1 MATLLYT
8 LLYVLS
14 ITLTSCRVP
23 DDTLGVNRDKL
34 NEGEV
39 PARDSLEESE
49 ANGVKDAS
57 GDYVYGSDGGFK
69 ADVMASQ
76 GTKENSSKVS
86 DTEKADVDGVLQV
99 LLQNTTGGEKSESSG
114 SGSGSGSSTSEIKNW
129 PVFRDWN
136 EEYERISCIK
146 CLRPHCNQI
155 TECHNAIMCWKAK
168 TRTEHGEENESKGC
182 IKVPEQVH
190 MQCASKE
197 IHKNFFK
204 IDCCRTN
211 YCNNGSFP
219 VLPTAD
225 IIKGEDSEIMSVLVH
240 HVVPVLLVVITA
252 ILVIIFLQH
261 AHKRRMRAYASA
273 AAASAL
279 PLPHAMYRDELRAT
293 AAGDSTLREIFNDS
307 ITSGSGSGLPLLIQ
321 RTLAKQIW
329 LAEVIGK
336 GRYGEVWLGIWQG
349 ESVAVK
355 IFFSRDEASWARETE
370 IYSTVLLR
378 HENILGFYGSDM
390 TSRGACTQLWLVTHY
405 HPRGSL
411 HDYLN
416 IHTLDHTSL
425 INIALSAIN
434 GILHL
439 HTEIFGTQGKPAIA
453 HRDIKTKNILVKL
466 NGTCVIA
473 DFGLAVMHTQTT
485 GEINIGNNPRVGT
498 KRYMSPEVLNESIN
512 MTVFESFR
520 KVDIYALGLVLWEVC
535 RRCISNGIIDEY
547 KPPFYDVVPNDP
559 SFDDMKK
566 VVCVDQYRPVIP
578 NRWTSDPVLTG
589 MSKIIRECWHQNP
602 SVRLTALRVKKS
614 LVKLAQEETKIKL
627 EFDC

>member
-1 MATLLYT
+1 
-8 LLYVLS
+8 
-14 ITLTSCRVP
+14 
-23 DDTLGVNRDKL
+23 
-34 NEGEV
+34 
-39 PARDSLEESE
+39 
-49 ANGVKDAS
+49 
-57 GDYVYGSDGGFK
+57 
-69 ADVMASQ
+69 
-76 GTKENSSKVS
+76 
-86 DTEKADVDGVLQV
+86 
-99 LLQNTTGGEKSESSG
+99 
-114 SGSGSGSSTSEIKNW
+114 
-129 PVFRDWN
+129 
-136 EEYERISCIK
+136 
-146 CLRPHCNQI
+146 
-155 TECHNAIMCWKAK
+155 
-168 TRTEHGEENESKGC
+168 
-182 IKVPEQVH
+182 
-190 MQCASKE
+190 
-197 IHKNFFK
+197 
-204 IDCCRTN
+204 
-211 YCNNGSFP
+211 
-219 VLPTAD
+219 
-225 IIKGEDSEIMSVLVH
+225 
-240 HVVPVLLVVITA
+240 
-252 ILVIIFLQH
+252 
-261 AHKRRMRAYASA
+261 
-273 AAASAL
+273 
-279 PLPHAMYRDELRAT
+279 
-293 AAGDSTLREIFNDS
+293 
-307 ITSGSGSGLPLLIQ
+307 
-321 RTLAKQIW
+321 
-329 LAEVIGK
+329 
-336 GRYGEVWLGIWQG
+336 
-349 ESVAVK
+349 
-355 IFFSRDEASWARETE
+355 
-370 IYSTVLLR
+370 
-378 HENILGFYGSDM
+378 M

-434 GILHL
+434 GLLHL